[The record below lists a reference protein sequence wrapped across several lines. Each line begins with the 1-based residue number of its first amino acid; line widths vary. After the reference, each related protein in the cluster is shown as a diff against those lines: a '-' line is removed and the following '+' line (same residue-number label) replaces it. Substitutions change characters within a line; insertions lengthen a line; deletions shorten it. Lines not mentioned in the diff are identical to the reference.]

1 MWARNLSAGSRD
13 VGGQGGNRT
22 PTAEGGWSTASGAHH
37 LLNLPTGT
45 GDGSS
50 DCGLVVN
57 PSPLICT
64 WSRRRDSNPE
74 PAVYKTA
81 ALPIELRR
89 RGAGPYRRW
98 TLRRRGMIRSAARPG
113 QARHEG
119 RTGSPA
125 TLAGRSSAIGRTAR
139 EEIVGGRIRL
149 GSNRGRRRA
158 RGVRPFPRGG
168 RGPRSCGG
176 RDGVG
181 ERGLPG
187 DVGK

>member
-1 MWARNLSAGSRD
+1 MWARYLSAGST
-13 VGGQGGNRT
+13 VNGGQGGNRT

-98 TLRRRGMIRSAARPG
+98 TLRRRGMIRSGLRAG
-113 QARHEG
+113 QARE
-119 RTGSPA
+119 RSVSPP
-125 TLAGRSSAIGRTAR
+125 LD
-139 EEIVGGRIRL
+139 
-149 GSNRGRRRA
+149 
-158 RGVRPFPRGG
+158 RPA
-168 RGPRSCGG
+168 
-176 RDGVG
+176 
-181 ERGLPG
+181 
-187 DVGK
+187 